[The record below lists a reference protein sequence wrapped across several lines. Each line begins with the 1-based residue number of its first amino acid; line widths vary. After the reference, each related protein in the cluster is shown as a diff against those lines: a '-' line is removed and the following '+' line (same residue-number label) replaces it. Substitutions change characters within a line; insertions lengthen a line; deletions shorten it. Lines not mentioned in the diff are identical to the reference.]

1 MDPEAQPTPIKG
13 ERNIHCPHY
22 SDCLDYVVNRFWES
36 WSCSECPHRK
46 EVPVGEVGEIV
57 CRGPIVMKGYYK
69 DEEGTKEALRG
80 GWLHTGDLAR
90 VDDEGFFYIVDRKKD
105 IVISGGENIYPREI
119 EEILYTHPKIADA
132 AVIGV
137 PDDIWGESVKAVV
150 VLKEGQTMAEEE
162 VIEFCQQ
169 HLASYKRP
177 RSVDFVDVLPRN
189 PSGKVLKTEL
199 RARCREREQ
208 T

>member
-1 MDPEAQPTPIKG
+1 M
-13 ERNIHCPHY
+13 
-22 SDCLDYVVNRFWES
+22 
-36 WSCSECPHRK
+36 
-46 EVPVGEVGEIV
+46 GEVGEVV

-90 VDDEGFFYIVDRKKD
+90 MDEEGFFYIVDRKKD
-105 IVISGGENIYPREI
+105 MVISGGENIYPREI

-162 VIEFCQQ
+162 VIEFCQR

-177 RSVDFVDVLPRN
+177 RSVDFVDTLPRN

-199 RARCREREQ
+199 RAQYRMAREDRERK
-208 T
+208 